1 MKIGRRASRAG
12 SVEVVDKI
20 PKICSCRGEAFGQK
34 ILGDRHR
41 VLSECFALTGERYS
55 NRQGGWDVH

>member
-12 SVEVVDKI
+12 SVELFDKI

-41 VLSECFALTGERYS
+41 VLSECFALSGER
-55 NRQGGWDVH
+55 